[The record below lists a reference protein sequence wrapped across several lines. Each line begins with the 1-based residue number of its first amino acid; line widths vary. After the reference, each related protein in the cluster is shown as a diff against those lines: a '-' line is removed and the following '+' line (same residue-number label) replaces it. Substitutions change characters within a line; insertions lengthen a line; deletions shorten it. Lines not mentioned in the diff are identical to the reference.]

1 MKVGLQL
8 VISPWDAW
16 IFKLD
21 NFVSMQLRLCCSL
34 HVRCQT
40 LPSKFPWQER
50 LRPGEVFVFTYTF
63 TLIRMDS
70 TCPTMIL
77 IFILPVF
84 SWNAFPR
91 ISRRW
96 WPTKWLP
103 NSGRTAS
110 DGQTWS
116 DPLPTSCSQLYKS
129 RGCPSQELGQGGIGR
144 LRPGS
149 ASDFHWALH
158 ARWWRSTP
166 VWESAKVSQNMVR
179 ERHGPRFLSW
189 SSTDSGHTASL

>member
-91 ISRRW
+91 ISRTW

-116 DPLPTSCSQLYKS
+116 DPYLPLVVNCI
-129 RGCPSQELGQGGIGR
+129 SQEGARVKSWVRVGLVDYVQGQPVTFIEHCMQGGGGQT
-144 LRPGS
+144 LYGNQ
-149 ASDFHWALH
+149 L
-158 ARWWRSTP
+158 
-166 VWESAKVSQNMVR
+166 
-179 ERHGPRFLSW
+179 RFLRIW
-189 SSTDSGHTASL
+189 